1 MQKRQD
7 NGAHTPFFSS
17 NLVIHYFL
25 LTRFVPVDMVLK
37 PRTAA
42 IFITIIKGATMFDFS
57 GLPLTPDQAR
67 AARNYCGMTQAQAA
81 HASSLPAYKIK
92 RFELGTTIP
101 DTEFL
106 AGLRDF
112 YEGQGYEFPD
122 SVKPG
127 SQAKAKG
134 NVFPAGVVAGDDGD
148 DADAAPAPRKVMKS
162 TVQHIRIAP
171 NLSDDEIGA
180 ILEHI
185 EANEEQV
192 EEMLSAK
199 VEPGLMGGLS
209 DKSEAHHAQMI
220 RLLGENGALWAKLV
234 GRNLVTPLAGK
245 ASGTPKSHGELL
257 AKTQSHVHS
266 AIAGDKSAVVAKRK
280 AAKPSNL
287 LNAIFG

>member
-1 MQKRQD
+1 
-7 NGAHTPFFSS
+7 
-17 NLVIHYFL
+17 
-25 LTRFVPVDMVLK
+25 
-37 PRTAA
+37 
-42 IFITIIKGATMFDFS
+42 MFDFS
-57 GLPLTPDQAR
+57 GLPLTADQAR

-81 HASSLPAYKIK
+81 HASGLPAYKIK
-92 RFELGTTIP
+92 RYELGNIMM

-106 AGLRDF
+106 SNLRAF
-112 YEGQGYEFPD
+112 YEGRGYEFPD
-122 SVKPG
+122 TAKPG

-134 NVFPAGVVAGDDGD
+134 NVFPAGVIAEDDSAD
-148 DADAAPAPRKVMKS
+148 PDAVPTPRKVMKS

-171 NLSDDEIGA
+171 SLSDDEIGA

-192 EEMLSAK
+192 EEMLSTK
-199 VEPGLMGGLS
+199 VEPGLLGGLS
-209 DKSEAHHAQMI
+209 DKAEAHHAQMI

-234 GRNLVTPLAGK
+234 GRDLVTPPTGK
-245 ASGTPKSHGELL
+245 ASDMPKTHGELL
-257 AKTQSHVHS
+257 GKTQAHVHS